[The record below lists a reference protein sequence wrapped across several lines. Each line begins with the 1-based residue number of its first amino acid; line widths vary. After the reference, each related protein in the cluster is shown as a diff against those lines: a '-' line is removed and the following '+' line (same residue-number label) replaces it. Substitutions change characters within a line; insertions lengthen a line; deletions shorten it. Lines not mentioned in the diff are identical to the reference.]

1 MEKDMNMTVETTVET
16 GGEVQELAAP
26 EVNEQVAQAQ
36 ETQPTAGV
44 KTEKDSFYADMRR
57 KQELETTREK
67 YAQLEKQLEAANNAL
82 GAFFEGNTLQ
92 ERMDNANAQ
101 ALGVD
106 VSKIVADR
114 EAREKISSLEQQLE
128 QYRAKDITKQM
139 SDDLAEIKAI
149 DPSITSLEDLPQS
162 FIALRFNSVAPM
174 SAKEAFIAV
183 REIEKQ
189 TKQPK
194 PPSMG
199 SMTGTGSHEAEF
211 FTNEELNKL
220 TKAQL
225 SDPKIMEKAKK
236 SMARLK

>member
-1 MEKDMNMTVETTVET
+1 MEKDMNMTVETTVAT

-26 EVNEQVAQAQ
+26 EVNEQVVQTQ
-36 ETQPTAGV
+36 ETQPTQGV
-44 KTEKDSFYADMRR
+44 KTAKDSFYADMRR
-57 KQELETTREK
+57 KQELDDIRAK
-67 YAQLEKQLEAANNAL
+67 NAQLQQQIEAANKAL
-82 GAFFEGNTLQ
+82 GAFFEGGTLQ

-106 VSKIVADR
+106 VSQIVADR
-114 EAREKISSLEQQLE
+114 QARERISSLENE
-128 QYRAKDITKQM
+128 VKQYREKDIAKQM

-194 PPSMG
+194 PPSTG
-199 SMTGTGSHEAEF
+199 SMTGAGSHESEF

-225 SDPKIMEKAKK
+225 SDPKVMEKAKR